1 MKTHPLIKFSY
12 LQIVLL
18 LVFGNIC
25 TGQILVTGIV
35 TDCEENPI
43 EMVFIKESNTPNLT
57 HTDAKGKFHLLVK
70 DSLAKLEV
78 YSIYNKYQN
87 ETIEIGS
94 KEYISIKLKEIPTE
108 KTPNINGQ
116 EIFLRKP
123 VIYLY
128 PSKPTEITL
137 KLDFDGELYFTYP
150 EYYNEWKIK
159 AFPDGKIIN
168 SSDQKEYSYLFWDG
182 YKKRSPEELTYQ
194 EGFVVH
200 KKDVVPFLEDK
211 LSLLGLTPT
220 EYNEF
225 IVYWAPFLKQN
236 EWNFIHFRCNE
247 AYNIISKNMINPIPD
262 TEIRV
267 FMDFTKINA
276 PIHIK
281 PQQLNTT
288 TRKGFTLVE
297 WGGTE
302 IKEKNLFKNEH

>member
-1 MKTHPLIKFSY
+1 MKTHPLIKFNY

-18 LVFGNIC
+18 LVFRNIC

-35 TDCEENPI
+35 TDCEKFPLVGVTIKERGKNQTFSDFDGKYQIIVTDTLATLEYKNIGYYKKKIKVGKQKEINVSLKENPNDI
-43 EMVFIKESNTPNLT
+43 M
-57 HTDAKGKFHLLVK
+57 
-70 DSLAKLEV
+70 EV
-78 YSIYNKYQN
+78 N
-87 ETIEIGS
+87 IG
-94 KEYISIKLKEIPTE
+94 
-108 KTPNINGQ
+108 
-116 EIFLRKP
+116 KP

-128 PSKPTEITL
+128 PSKPTEVTL

-182 YKKRSPEELTYQ
+182 YKKRSPEELTYK

-262 TEIRV
+262 TQIRV

-302 IKEKNLFKNEH
+302 IKEKIYFE